1 MAQQFKKTDNAGFCI
16 MYQGCVW
23 KKKSCFF
30 FSQKAFAEVGPYW
43 GFLHYGLAFGYEGYV
58 L

>member
-1 MAQQFKKTDNAGFCI
+1 MQDFVSCTKGV
-16 MYQGCVW
+16 YG
-23 KKKSCFF
+23 KKSHAFF
-30 FSQKAFAEVGPYW
+30 FSQKAFAEVGPCW